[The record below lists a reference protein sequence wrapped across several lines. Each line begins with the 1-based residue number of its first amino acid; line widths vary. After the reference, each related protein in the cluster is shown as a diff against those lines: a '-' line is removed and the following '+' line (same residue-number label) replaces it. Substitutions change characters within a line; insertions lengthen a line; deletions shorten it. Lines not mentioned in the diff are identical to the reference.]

1 MNANSLRKRGLT
13 TLALLL
19 IFALVGCLPFPLGDP
34 EKSQVDPKLAG
45 YWASASDDQK
55 EIVAMWPFDQHTY
68 VLEDLKLKKE
78 DGKWQPQ
85 GPPQVFKAWLTP
97 VRGQPFLTLEFL
109 PQRLTTSTDQK
120 VYPVLRLTAATDG
133 MLVRMVKA
141 EFEPLKKVKS
151 SAEVEAIITREL
163 DNPDLYGDEG
173 MKFRK
178 LDPDNDKEMIQL
190 LGVN

>member
-1 MNANSLRKRGLT
+1 MKANSSRWVLT
-13 TLALLL
+13 TFAALLV
-19 IFALVGCLPFPLGDP
+19 FVLVGCLPFPLGDP
-34 EKSQVDPKLAG
+34 EKSQIDPKLCG
-45 YWASASDDQK
+45 YWSATSDEQK

-68 VLEDLKLKKE
+68 VMEDLKLKKE

-97 VRGQPFLTLEFL
+97 VKGQAFLTLESL
-109 PQRLTTSTDQK
+109 PQRLATSTDQK

-133 MLVRMVKA
+133 LLVRMVKA

-151 SAEVEAIITREL
+151 GEEEAAIIAREL

-173 MKFRK
+173 MKFHK
-178 LDPDNDKEMIQL
+178 LDPDNDKEMMQL